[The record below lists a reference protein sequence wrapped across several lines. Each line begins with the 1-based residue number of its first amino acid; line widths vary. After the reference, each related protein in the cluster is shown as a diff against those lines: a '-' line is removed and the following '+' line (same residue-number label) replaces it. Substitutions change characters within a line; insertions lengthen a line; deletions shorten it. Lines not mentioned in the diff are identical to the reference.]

1 MPLEFSRRV
10 ELFTACKTDQ
20 SITRIYK
27 AMETKA
33 SGGIWL
39 SSVRSSIVAFRSA
52 KARSFRGAKDDYRTV
67 IPRTILTSRRMGTLT
82 RQSFC
87 DGQE

>member
-1 MPLEFSRRV
+1 MPLKFSRRV

-27 AMETKA
+27 AMDTKA
-33 SGGIWL
+33 SGGIGL
-39 SSVRSSIVAFRSA
+39 TSVRSFFVV
-52 KARSFRGAKDDYRTV
+52 FRGAKGDYRTV